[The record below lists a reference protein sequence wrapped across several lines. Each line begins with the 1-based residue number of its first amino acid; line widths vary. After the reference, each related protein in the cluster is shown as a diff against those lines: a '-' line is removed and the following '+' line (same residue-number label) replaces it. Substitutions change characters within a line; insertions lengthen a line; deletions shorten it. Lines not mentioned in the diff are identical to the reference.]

1 MVPSG
6 SQMIHSGG
14 RVECSHAGLEVPPG
28 GVAPRYCWGSV
39 WSAARP
45 RVCKLRYH
53 QLQGLLMVSY
63 ARNAWARCWVG
74 AGGGDARRLIVVASA
89 PSGRVMILV
98 GSLQELVPRAGGLR
112 VAAGRVDIETSRVRR
127 VDQ

>member
-6 SQMIHSGG
+6 SLMIHSGG

-28 GVAPRYCWGSV
+28 GVAQVLLGQCVIGGAAACVQAEVS
-39 WSAARP
+39 SASRLVRTPAMR
-45 RVCKLRYH
+45 RRDV
-53 QLQGLLMVSY
+53 G
-63 ARNAWARCWVG
+63 WG

-98 GSLQELVPRAGGLR
+98 GSLQELVPRAGGL
-112 VAAGRVDIETSRVRR
+112 A
-127 VDQ
+127 